1 MKKILV
7 FAVVFCCTMAAIAQT
22 QPNNEIWYTSST
34 GQIIQPY
41 AQNVF
46 GANILSNEYDA
57 EAGRGVI
64 TFDDAV
70 RSIGESAFCQ
80 VSDLTSISIPDC
92 VTSLDTRA
100 FSGCS
105 GLASVAIPNTVTR
118 IGDFAFYVCQSLTTI
133 TIPGSVRSI
142 GEFAF
147 SASSLTS
154 VIVPASVT
162 SIGES
167 AFQDCRNL
175 TSASISN
182 SVTNIGK
189 FAFNRCSN
197 LTSVN
202 IPDNV
207 TSIEAYTFEGCS
219 KLASITIPNSVT
231 SIGGNAFYYCSGLI
245 SVTIPSSV
253 TSIGERAFQYCL
265 GLISVTIPSSV
276 TSVGKGAFQACSGL
290 ASVTIPS
297 SVTKIRESTFE
308 GCSGLTS
315 FTIPGSV
322 TQIDYSA
329 FYNCSGLA
337 YMVVLPTDSPT
348 LGSYAF
354 SNVSKDIP
362 VFVPNVENYASWGGF
377 TNIQTFGLDAVK
389 EAAIAVIDA
398 AMAGATNLTNDDIQ
412 TINNCKAAISNATE
426 HDAIDAAK
434 NTALDIIRLRSV
446 KNDVLAAIDSAS
458 EEATTLTEADLQLIN
473 GYKAAIDSATGYDA
487 IVVAKNAAMAI
498 IILQPAKYAA
508 LAEIEAALQGESSA
522 FLAILVEEQ
531 IDAINSATD
540 VTAIT
545 DAKDIALQ
553 KLNMALPIYNAGKAA
568 AFGEMG
574 EPCEDCPAVDVS
586 KGTKNIRLYN
596 PEKVEFLKT
605 TGVE

>member
-253 TSIGERAFQYCL
+253 T
-265 GLISVTIPSSV
+265 
-276 TSVGKGAFQACSGL
+276 
-290 ASVTIPS
+290 
-297 SVTKIRESTFE
+297 KIRESTFE

-377 TNIQTFGLDAVK
+377 TNIQAFGLDAVK

-398 AMAGATNLTNDDIQ
+398 AMAGVTNLTNDDIQ

-446 KNDVLAAIDSAS
+446 KNDVLAAIDSAA

-508 LAEIEAALQGESSA
+508 FAEIEAALQGGSSA

>member
-7 FAVVFCCTMAAIAQT
+7 FVVVFCCTMAAIAQT

-41 AQNVF
+41 AQNAF
-46 GANILSNEYDA
+46 GANMLSNEYDA

-70 RSIGESAFCQ
+70 RSIGDNAFYLRT
-80 VSDLTSISIPDC
+80 DLTSISIPNF
-92 VTSLDTRA
+92 VTSIGTNA
-100 FSGCS
+100 FSYCS
-105 GLASVAIPNTVTR
+105 ALTSVSIPGSVTR
-118 IGDFAFYVCQSLTTI
+118 IGDYAFFECQNLASI
-133 TIPGSVRSI
+133 SIPCSVRNI
-142 GEFAF
+142 GENAF
-147 SASSLTS
+147 ESCSSLTS
-154 VIVPASVT
+154 VNIP
-162 SIGES
+162 
-167 AFQDCRNL
+167 
-175 TSASISN
+175 N
-182 SVTNIGK
+182 SVATIGK
-189 FAFNRCSN
+189 WAFHGCSG
-197 LTSVN
+197 LTSVTL
-202 IPDNV
+202 PDNV
-207 TSIEAYTFEGCS
+207 TSIEAHTFEACS
-219 KLASITIPNSVT
+219 KLTSISIPNSVT
-231 SIGGNAFYYCSGLI
+231 SIGGDAFYRCSGLI

-253 TSIGERAFQYCL
+253 TSVGERAFKY
-265 GLISVTIPSSV
+265 
-276 TSVGKGAFQACSGL
+276 CSGL

-297 SVTKIRESTFE
+297 SVPIIGESTFE

-315 FTIPGSV
+315 FTIPGGV
-322 TQIDYSA
+322 TKIALQALKD
-329 FYNCSGLA
+329 CSGLA
-337 YMVVLPTDSPT
+337 YMVVLPTNPPT
-348 LGSYAF
+348 LGSNVF
-354 SNVSKDIP
+354 SNVSKNIP
-362 VFVPNVENYASWGGF
+362 VFVPNVEIYASLAVPSPWGGF
-377 TNIQTFGLDAVK
+377 TNIQAYNLDAVK

-398 AMAGATNLTNDDIQ
+398 AMAGVTNLTNDDIQ

-446 KNDVLAAIDSAS
+446 KNDVLAAIDSAA

-508 LAEIEAALQGESSA
+508 FAEIEAALQGGSSA

>member
-7 FAVVFCCTMAAIAQT
+7 FVVVFCCTMAAIAQT

-41 AQNVF
+41 AQNAF
-46 GANILSNEYDA
+46 GANMLSNEYDA

-70 RSIGESAFCQ
+70 RSIGESAFYQ

-219 KLASITIPNSVT
+219 KLTSITIPNSVT
-231 SIGGNAFYYCSGLI
+231 SILGYAFYRCSGLI

-253 TSIGERAFQYCL
+253 TSIGERAFQYC
-265 GLISVTIPSSV
+265 
-276 TSVGKGAFQACSGL
+276 SGL

-297 SVTKIRESTFE
+297 SVPIIGESTFE

-315 FTIPGSV
+315 FTIPGGV
-322 TQIDYSA
+322 TKIALQALKD
-329 FYNCSGLA
+329 CSGLA
-337 YMVVLPTDSPT
+337 YMVVLPTNPPT
-348 LGSYAF
+348 LGSNVF
-354 SNVSKDIP
+354 SNVSKNIP
-362 VFVPNVENYASWGGF
+362 VFVPNVEIYASLAVPSPWGGF
-377 TNIQTFGLDAVK
+377 TNIQAYNLDAVK
-389 EAAIAVIDA
+389 EAAIAVINA
-398 AMAGATNLTNDDIQ
+398 AMTGVTNLTVEDIQ
-412 TINNCKAAISNATE
+412 AIDNCKATISNATE
-426 HDAIDAAK
+426 YDAIDAAK
-434 NTALDIIRLRSV
+434 NTALDIIKLRSV
-446 KNDVLAAIDSAS
+446 KNDILAAIDSAA
-458 EEATTLTEADLQLIN
+458 EEATTLTETDLQAIN
-473 GYKAAIDSATGYDA
+473 GYKATVDSATGYDA
-487 IVVAKNAAMAI
+487 IVAAKNAAMTI
-498 IILQPAKYAA
+498 INLRPAKDVA
-508 LAEIEAALQGESSA
+508 LAEIEAAIQGESSA
-522 FLAILVEEQ
+522 ILATFVQEQ

-596 PEKVEFLKT
+596 PDKVEFLKT

>member
-7 FAVVFCCTMAAIAQT
+7 FVVVFCCTMAAIAQT

-41 AQNVF
+41 AQNAF
-46 GANILSNEYDA
+46 GANMLSNEYDA

-70 RSIGESAFCQ
+70 RSIGDNAFYLRT
-80 VSDLTSISIPDC
+80 DLTSISIPNF
-92 VTSLDTRA
+92 VTSIGTNA
-100 FSGCS
+100 FSYCS
-105 GLASVAIPNTVTR
+105 ALTSVSIPGSVTR
-118 IGDFAFYVCQSLTTI
+118 IGDYAFFECQNLASI
-133 TIPGSVRSI
+133 SIPCSVRNI
-142 GEFAF
+142 GENAF
-147 SASSLTS
+147 ESCSSLTS
-154 VIVPASVT
+154 VNIP
-162 SIGES
+162 
-167 AFQDCRNL
+167 
-175 TSASISN
+175 N
-182 SVTNIGK
+182 SVATIGK
-189 FAFNRCSN
+189 WAFHGCSG
-197 LTSVN
+197 LTSVTL
-202 IPDNV
+202 PDNV
-207 TSIEAYTFEGCS
+207 TSIEAHTFEACS
-219 KLASITIPNSVT
+219 KLTSITIPNSVT
-231 SIGGNAFYYCSGLI
+231 SILGYAFYRCSGLI

-253 TSIGERAFQYCL
+253 TSIGERAFQYC
-265 GLISVTIPSSV
+265 
-276 TSVGKGAFQACSGL
+276 SGL

-297 SVTKIRESTFE
+297 SVPIIGESTFE

-315 FTIPGSV
+315 FTIPGGV
-322 TQIDYSA
+322 TKIALQALKD
-329 FYNCSGLA
+329 CSGLA

-377 TNIQTFGLDAVK
+377 TNIQAFGLDAVK
-389 EAAIAVIDA
+389 EAAIAVINA
-398 AMAGATNLTNDDIQ
+398 AMTGVTNLTVEDIQ
-412 TINNCKAAISNATE
+412 AINNCKATISNATE
-426 HDAIDAAK
+426 YDAIDAAK

-446 KNDVLAAIDSAS
+446 KNDVLAAIDSAA

-473 GYKAAIDSATGYDA
+473 GCKAAIDSATGYDA
-487 IVVAKNAAMAI
+487 IVAAKNAAMTI
-498 IILQPAKYAA
+498 INLRPAKDVA
-508 LAEIEAALQGESSA
+508 LAEIEAAIQGESSA
-522 FLAILVEEQ
+522 ILATFVQEQ

-596 PEKVEFLKT
+596 PEKVELLKT